1 MSNRDICKIAWNC
14 KYFIKDNYEFYIKE
28 VCDNIMMESMEKGSV
43 DNISC
48 IFIGF
53 NNYFNVLKDGFLKK
67 NGNFDKIICY
77 LDNLNCDRLIKST
90 NNYICNNE
98 KNKMKNNK
106 ENFEYEIHY
115 EINSNPNKVFYSDKK
130 INPKNSSIENYYN
143 QLNK

>member
-14 KYFIKDNYEFYIKE
+14 KFFIKDNCEFYIKE
-28 VCDNIMMESMEKGSV
+28 VCDNIMKESMEKGSV

-53 NNYFNVLKDGFLKK
+53 NNYFSTLKDVCLKK
-67 NGNFDKIICY
+67 KGSVDKIICY
-77 LDNLNCDRLIKST
+77 LDNLNCDMLIKSN
-90 NNYICNNE
+90 NNYNKE
-98 KNKMKNNK
+98 KNKLKKNN
-106 ENFEYEIHY
+106 ESFEYEIHY
-115 EINSNPNKVFYSDKK
+115 EINSNPNKVFYSEKK